1 MAAAKEVKKKISSV
15 QSTKKI
21 TSAMELV
28 AASKMR
34 RTQRLMRASRPYAD
48 KIREVIGH
56 LAGASPE
63 YRNDYMQVPEVER
76 IGYIVVSTDRGLC
89 GGLNVNLLRVLV
101 RDMQEWHER
110 DVESELALIGNKAVT
125 FFRSFGAS
133 AYDDSSRATAKAAS
147 VQPPQSA
154 AAASA
159 TLEGGL
165 TGSISAKATLGPRP
179 PRIAAA
185 FTHFGEKPAIK
196 DLIGGIGIMLKS
208 YAEGRID
215 KLMIISNEYL
225 STMVQRPV
233 LRQLLPLKAED
244 TEVAGRR
251 WDYLYEP
258 EARELVE
265 GLVQRFIEAQVYEA
279 VIENIACEQA
289 SKMVAMK
296 NATQNAEEM
305 IDELTLLYNN
315 ARQAAITREIA
326 EIVGGAD
333 AV

>member
-1 MAAAKEVKKKISSV
+1 MPATKEVKKKISSV

-34 RTQRLMRASRPYAD
+34 RTQTLMHASRPYAE
-48 KIREVIGH
+48 KIREVIAH
-56 LAGASPE
+56 LAGASAE
-63 YRNDYMQVPEVER
+63 YRNDYMQVREVKR
-76 IGYIVVSTDRGLC
+76 IGYIVVCTDRGLC

-101 RDMQEWHER
+101 RDMQQWHEQG
-110 DVESELALIGNKAVT
+110 VESDLALVGNKAVA
-125 FFRSFGAS
+125 FFRSFGGN
-133 AYDDSSRATAKAAS
+133 
-147 VQPPQSA
+147 VV
-154 AAASA
+154 
-159 TLEGGL
+159 
-165 TGSISAKATLGPRP
+165 
-179 PRIAAA
+179 AA
-185 FTHFGEKPAIK
+185 FTHYGEKPVLQ
-196 DLIGGIGIMLKS
+196 DLIGGIGVLLKS

-215 KLMIISNEYL
+215 QMMIISNEYV

-244 TEVAGRR
+244 TEISGRR

-258 EARELVE
+258 EARDLVE

-289 SKMVAMK
+289 AKMIAMK

-305 IDELTLLYNN
+305 IDDLTLLYNN